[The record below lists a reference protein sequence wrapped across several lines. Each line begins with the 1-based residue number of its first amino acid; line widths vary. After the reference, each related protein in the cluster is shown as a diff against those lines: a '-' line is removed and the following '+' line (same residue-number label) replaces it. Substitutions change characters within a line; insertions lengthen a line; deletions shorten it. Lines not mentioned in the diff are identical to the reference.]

1 MRIAVAS
8 TPLTTT
14 LAEDVPAAVTGVEE
28 AGRLDAAI
36 VCLPE
41 SGLPG
46 HRGHGDV
53 ADVTAAELEEA
64 VTEVAAA
71 AARAGVVAIVG
82 AERHTPDGREIVSHV
97 LGADGSLLGTQAKT
111 QIDPDE
117 EAWYVPGSGRR
128 VFDAAALALGI

>member
-14 LAEDVPAAVTGVEE
+14 LAEAVPAAVTAVEE
-28 AGRLDAAI
+28 AGRLGAAI

-41 SGLPG
+41 TGLPG
-46 HRGHGDV
+46 HPGHGDV
-53 ADVTAAELEEA
+53 ADVTAAELEGA
-64 VTEVAAA
+64 AREVAAA
-71 AARAGVVAIVG
+71 AARAGVVVIVG

-97 LGADGSLLGTQAKT
+97 LGTDGALVGIQAKT

-128 VFDAAALALGI
+128 VFEVAGL